1 MKRIILFDGV
11 CNFCSSSV
19 QFIIKR
25 DPTLKFQFASLQS
38 EKGQHLLTKHRASQ
52 DMDSIVL
59 LENDRVYTKSTAA
72 LRIAKELKG
81 VYQLFAIFLIIPK
94 PVRDIF
100 YTILAKNRYRW
111 FGKKDQ
117 CMIPKP
123 EDKQRFLDS

>member
-1 MKRIILFDGV
+1 MKRIILFDGI

-25 DPTLKFQFASLQS
+25 DPKFKFQFASLQS
-38 EKGQHLLTKHRASQ
+38 EIGQQLLKQQQFSEN
-52 DMDSIVL
+52 MDSIVL
-59 LENDRVYTKSTAA
+59 IENDQVYTKSTAA

-81 VYQLFAIFLIIPK
+81 AYQFLSIFLVIPK

-100 YTILAKNRYRW
+100 YNILAKNRYRW

-117 CMIPKP
+117 CMIPKT
-123 EDKQRFLDS
+123 EDKQRFLDT